1 MRRLLIISNIT
12 IFAIILISCGGGN
25 NSGPDSSPVMFGLV
39 NSTNWRS
46 ANPRAVLT
54 ETSLKVYG
62 TSANGQ
68 TIILNIN
75 SGEVGEFVVSE
86 YNGNYAEFIPNMS
99 AGATRYST
107 LNSENGS
114 GLLRVSSI
122 DEEAKT
128 VSGTF
133 SFKAYRTTDNT
144 FRTVSDGSFSNVPYQ
159 FFSVSDTSSFQNIF
173 LFRESDYNWT
183 TETITAERN
192 DTALFIIGECSR
204 TEAWQ
209 SITLWMSPTIS
220 AGVHYITPT
229 GPVYAK
235 FQQGFYEY
243 PAVNGSVTI
252 ISNSSTE
259 KKIKGTFF
267 FNYLDNNNQT
277 QSITDGQFEVL
288 YEDLTEDIE

>member
-173 LFRESDYNWT
+173 LFRESDFNWT

>member
-1 MRRLLIISNIT
+1 MRKILIIFT
-12 IFAIILISCGGGN
+12 IWIFGIILISCGGGGS
-25 NSGPDSSPVMFGLV
+25 SGPDTSPVMFGLV

-46 ANPRAVLT
+46 TNPRAVLT

-99 AGATRYST
+99 SGATRYST
-107 LNSENGS
+107 QNSENGS
-114 GLLRVSSI
+114 GLIRISSI
-122 DEEAKT
+122 NEESRT
-128 VSGTF
+128 VCGTF
-133 SFKAYRTTDNT
+133 SFKAYRSTDNT
-144 FRTVSDGSFSNVPYQ
+144 FKTITDGNFSNVPYQ
-159 FFSVSDTSSFQNIF
+159 FFSVTDTNSFHNLF
-173 LFRESDYNWT
+173 VFRESDHNWT

-192 DTALFIIGECSR
+192 DTTLLIIGECSR

-209 SITLWMSPTIS
+209 SITLWMSPIIS
-220 AGVHYITPT
+220 AGVHYITPS

-235 FQQGFYEY
+235 FQQGFYEF

-252 ISNSSTE
+252 ISNNQTE
-259 KKIKGTFF
+259 KIIKGTFF
-267 FNYLDNNNQT
+267 FNYLDNDNQT
-277 QSITDGQFEVL
+277 KSITDGQFEVK
-288 YEDLTEDIE
+288 YEDLTDDI

>member
-1 MRRLLIISNIT
+1 MRRVLVILIIGV
-12 IFAIILISCGGGN
+12 FGFLLLSCGGGGA
-25 NSGPDSSPVMFGLV
+25 SGPDSSPVMFGLV

-86 YNGNYAEFIPNMS
+86 FNGNYAEFIPNMS

-107 LNSENGS
+107 SNSENGQ
-114 GLLRVSSI
+114 GLIRISSI
-122 DEEAKT
+122 DEESRT
-128 VSGTF
+128 VSGSF
-133 SFKAYRTTDNT
+133 SFKAYRASDNT
-144 FRTVSDGSFSNVPYQ
+144 FKTVTDGNFSNVPYQ
-159 FFSVSDTSSFQNIF
+159 FYSVTDTSSFQSIF
-173 LFRESDYNWT
+173 VFRESDYNWT

-192 DTALFIIGECSR
+192 DTAILIIGECSR

-209 SITLWMSPTIS
+209 SVTLWMSPTIS
-220 AGVHYITPT
+220 AGVHYITPS

-243 PAVNGSVTI
+243 PAVNGSITI
-252 ISNSSTE
+252 ISNNTTE

-267 FNYLDNNNQT
+267 FNYLDNDSQT

-288 YEDLTEDIE
+288 YEDLTEDIQ